1 MELPAP
7 QVTGPPGAAIRPASA
22 RPAPAPRD
30 PKSVREGHLAMLLFS
45 GLVAGSF
52 SLGALAANDI
62 DPAVL
67 NVVRFAISAAVLGG
81 FAAALGTPI
90 RRAHLVAPWRFLL
103 LGGIFSI
110 YFVAMFE
117 GLKTATPV
125 STSAVFTLTPV
136 MTAGFGWLMLR
147 QVTTPRMAFALA
159 IGAGGAVWVIFR
171 ADLAALLAFEVGR
184 GEAVYF
190 LGCVAH
196 AVFTPLLQRLNRK
209 EPPLVST
216 ALIMAGGALVL
227 LVWGWDALIG
237 TTWSTLPA
245 AVWVAL
251 AYTSILASALTFFL
265 LQYAALRLPSA
276 KVMAYTY
283 LVPSWVIVWE
293 LALGGGVPTAL
304 VLPGVGL
311 TILAL
316 VLLLKDETREA

>member
-1 MELPAP
+1 
-7 QVTGPPGAAIRPASA
+7 
-22 RPAPAPRD
+22 
-30 PKSVREGHLAMLLFS
+30 
-45 GLVAGSF
+45 
-52 SLGALAANDI
+52 
-62 DPAVL
+62 
-67 NVVRFAISAAVLGG
+67 
-81 FAAALGTPI
+81 
-90 RRAHLVAPWRFLL
+90 
-103 LGGIFSI
+103 
-110 YFVAMFE
+110 
-117 GLKTATPV
+117 
-125 STSAVFTLTPV
+125 
-136 MTAGFGWLMLR
+136 
-147 QVTTPRMAFALA
+147 MAFALA

-227 LVWGWDALIG
+227 LVWGWNALIA
-237 TTWSTLPA
+237 TTWSEMPA

-316 VLLLKDETREA
+316 GLLLKDETRVN

>member
-1 MELPAP
+1 MEVAASGVTAAAPAVRPPPPAP
-7 QVTGPPGAAIRPASA
+7 DPRAARQ
-22 RPAPAPRD
+22 
-30 PKSVREGHLAMLLFS
+30 GHLAMLLFS

-81 FAAALGTPI
+81 LAVALGTPI
-90 RRAHLVAPWRFLL
+90 RRQHLSAPWRFLL

-125 STSAVFTLTPV
+125 STSAIFTLTPL

-147 QVTTPRMAFALA
+147 QVTTPRMALALA

-171 ADLAALLAFEVGR
+171 ADLAALLAFQVGR

-227 LVWGWDALIG
+227 LVWGWSALG
-237 TTWSTLPA
+237 ATVWTALPPV
-245 AVWVAL
+245 VWVTL
-251 AYTSILASALTFFL
+251 AYTSVMASALTFFL
-265 LQYAALRLPSA
+265 LQFAALRLPSA

-293 LALGGGVPTAL
+293 VALGRGVPTAL
-304 VLPGVGL
+304 VLPGIGL
-311 TILAL
+311 TALAL
-316 VLLLKDETREA
+316 ALLLKDETRPA